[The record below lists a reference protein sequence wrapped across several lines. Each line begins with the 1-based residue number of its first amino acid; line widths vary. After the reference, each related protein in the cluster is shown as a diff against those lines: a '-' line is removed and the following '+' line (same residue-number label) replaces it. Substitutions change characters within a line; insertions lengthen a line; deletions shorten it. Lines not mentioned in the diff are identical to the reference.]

1 MMSSKTPYSEAMWS
15 AYNELQLVKKKNA
28 TLRFAERDSLRRSTP
43 LPARF
48 SGDVPDMDALSLPN
62 AIRLIISGADRPLSA
77 QDMKTKLEDSG
88 FDLRQIPQSHR
99 QYPHRHEGAMA
110 SRVRSL
116 SILTATKS
124 ESAGPER
131 KPAPDVPGDWEGAM
145 AGLAGLMPQDG
156 ITRRHLGTRE
166 KNQTN
171 DFRNSIHAKGEL
183 LCRSDR
189 HQSEEIGKGHSRLAG
204 FECPLWGRSS
214 IGAEQR
220 TLNP

>member
-1 MMSSKTPYSEAMWS
+1 MMLPKPPTPEAMWS
-15 AYNELQLVKKKNA
+15 AYNELQLVKKQ
-28 TLRFAERDSLRRSTP
+28 ERDLTIRRAQLTKTLNALYP
-43 LPARF
+43 LVF
-48 SGDVPDMDALSLPN
+48 GDVPDMDALSLPN

-88 FDLRQIPQSHR
+88 FDLSK
-99 QYPHRHEGAMA
+99 YPNPIAN
-110 SRVRSL
+110 
-116 SILTATKS
+116 ILTAMKRMAES
-124 ESAGPER
+124 EELVYIDGDKKRVAAGPEL

-145 AGLAGLMPQDG
+145 AGLAGLIPRTAY
-156 ITRRHLGTRE
+156 TRRHLGTRE